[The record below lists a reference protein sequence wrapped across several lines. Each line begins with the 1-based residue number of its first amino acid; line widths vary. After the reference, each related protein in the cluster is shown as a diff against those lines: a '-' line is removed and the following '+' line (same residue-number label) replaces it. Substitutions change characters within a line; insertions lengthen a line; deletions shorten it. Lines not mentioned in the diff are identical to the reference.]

1 MMHFKQYVEKE
12 LSDVPFIKIVRRS
25 SGDYKVT
32 GARSASFGVKI
43 KAETG
48 NPEGV
53 FAEWG
58 WNGCNLI
65 VNNDRYGFY
74 PIYYTY
80 EKDSI
85 ILSPSIP
92 VILRECSVVEIDFT
106 ALSVFLR
113 LGFYVGND
121 TPFLNIKAI
130 PPNCEMTWPGIEL
143 NVVKGHG
150 TISSNQITLSQKE
163 AVEIYCSLFQK
174 SIERRAPQSEDYSM
188 PLSGGRDSRH
198 IALELC
204 KQGYKPRA
212 FVTSGR
218 FDNLYTEDVKIAGVL
233 AKELDVDHV
242 IVKQERK
249 PVDAVYRKNFLTG
262 LCADEHAWYLQVSD
276 ALASLTKITYD
287 GIAGDMLSGRIGAFP
302 SETTVNLFSSGNK
315 AAIAQHIILTG
326 DIRSR
331 FNEDASRALFKRR
344 IFDKVAADV
353 ALERVRKE
361 VEPHLEAVNPPRS
374 FYFWNRT
381 RREIAL
387 CPFNLL
393 PKDMVVHA
401 PYLDCNLFNFLSN
414 LAPKIANGHDFHD
427 KVIAFA
433 HPQYSGIPYAKKGV
447 SKGLDQS
454 HFVDFGRWISSTFLG
469 ARFILLKNLDV
480 NLRMLKFLIDKRYA
494 ALSSWYIFQ
503 LLYLLQLESI
513 MHYCREK

>member
-1 MMHFKQYVEKE
+1 MHFKQYVEKE

-58 WNGCNLI
+58 WNGRNLI

-92 VILRECSVVEIDFT
+92 VILRECSVVEIDFA

-130 PPNCEMTWPGIEL
+130 PPNCEMTWPGIEP
-143 NVVKGHG
+143 NVAKGHG
-150 TISSNQITLSQKE
+150 PISSNQIMLSQNE
-163 AVEIYCSLFQK
+163 AVEMYCSLFQK

-212 FVTSGR
+212 FVTSE
-218 FDNLYTEDVKIAGVL
+218 LYEDYSDTEDPKIAGIL

-249 PVDAVYRKNFLTG
+249 LVDAEYRKNFLTG

-287 GIAGDMLSGRIGAFP
+287 GIAGGMLSKGVGSFP
-302 SETTVNLFSSGNK
+302 SETTVNIFSSGNK
-315 AAIAQHIILTG
+315 SAIARHIVMAG

-331 FNEDASRALFKRR
+331 FNEVASRALFKKR
-344 IFDKVAADV
+344 IFDKITVDV
-353 ALERVRKE
+353 AVERVIKE

-381 RREIAL
+381 RREVAL

-393 PKDMVVHA
+393 PQDMVVHT
-401 PYLDCNLFNFLSN
+401 PYLDCNLFDFLSR
-414 LAPKIANGHDFHD
+414 LPPQITSGREFHD
-427 KVIAFA
+427 KVIAYA
-433 HPQYSGIPYAKKGV
+433 YPQYSGIPYATNVV
-447 SKGLDQS
+447 SNELDQS
-454 HFVDFGRWISSTFLG
+454 HFVDFARWISRNFLG
-469 ARFILLKNLDV
+469 TRFILLKNIDV